1 MNDVV
6 TKITDT
12 VKNINSNALPV
23 KTSPMSS
30 FNMPKATY
38 GMPKATFGMPKATT
52 YGMPKATY
60 GMSNATSATVT
71 TSNIDGWSTMYILK
85 IILIIIILALL
96 GFNIFAY
103 MARGTDI
110 FSNFIKHHGTYIPQ
124 GIKNIMGI
132 TEKGTKLGLD
142 VAADTIDDAKNIM
155 EKSTG
160 IHEKTWRARDKNL
173 EQSINKGNM
182 SGLNKF
188 PDHEPDATDSQIQE
202 SGKKGWCYVGTD
214 RTFRSCI
221 KVNESE
227 KCMSGKIFPT
237 KDICIN
243 PSLRE

>member
-12 VKNINSNALPV
+12 VKNINSSVLPV
-23 KTSPMSS
+23 KTSPALSS

-38 GMPKATFGMPKATT
+38 GMPKAT

-60 GMSNATSATVT
+60 GMPKATSATVT

>member
-12 VKNINSNALPV
+12 VKNINSSALPV
-23 KTSPMSS
+23 KTSPTLSS

-38 GMPKATFGMPKATT
+38 GMPKAT

-60 GMSNATSATVT
+60 GMPKATSATVT

>member
-12 VKNINSNALPV
+12 VKNINSSVLPV
-23 KTSPMSS
+23 KTSPTLSS

-38 GMPKATFGMPKATT
+38 GMPKATYYEAGMPK
-52 YGMPKATY
+52 
-60 GMSNATSATVT
+60 ATSATVT

-110 FSNFIKHHGTYIPQ
+110 FSNFIKHYGTYIPQ